1 MRLLA
6 LVLLAAQ
13 VNGPRPPAA
22 PILTDRGAPL
32 IRSFSP
38 GDMEPPGERSGPQVF
53 SIAQDSR
60 GVVFVANSAGVLE
73 HDGVGWRVHTLPTKS
88 TPLSLGIDAAG
99 TLFVGAGDD
108 FGLFETGPAGALRF
122 RSLRSLVPPGAPPI
136 RDVWQVLPA
145 ADGVWFR
152 TEAALYRY
160 HDGRVDVVPART
172 KLKIGGTAAG
182 ITVVRELD
190 TALLKLE
197 NGRAVPLPGGEA
209 LAKEK
214 IYFYVSLDGRR
225 LLAGSRRGLFLFDP
239 ATGLVEPFRTEVDAE
254 LEKAEVYAG
263 ALLPDGALAVGTSWK
278 GVYVL
283 DREGR
288 LVAHLD
294 RAAGLPDDEVFTLFV
309 DRDGALWVGL
319 NNGMARIELPSP
331 LSWIGERHGLTGFVE
346 AMARGRDGLYLA
358 TSTGVVRLRPGTR
371 GALLDRIPGISEMTW
386 DVAAMG
392 DLVLAATDDGLF
404 SISPGEGPGR
414 VTKLRGDAHRQV
426 HPSARRP
433 GLVALGVGDGLVVA
447 ELVDGR
453 LRGERRIGGIA
464 EPGLRVVEAPDGT
477 LWVGTESRGIYRVRL
492 DGTDGA
498 SVDHFKAGPSSGHGL
513 APGYAYPFLLD
524 GEVVV
529 GTINGLRRL
538 DPRAARLPRGD
549 PGEPGSGL
557 RPPDPPGGG
566 FVPDP
571 RLGEALAYGSI
582 DAFRVEQDLA
592 GRVFVRAGRTTSVLR
607 RGPAGYRSDP
617 GPVSRLPGRLDVR
630 AFLTEP
636 GTGTNG
642 ADITWIGTHEGLFRV
657 DWGIPRFTSPDI
669 RCLVRRV
676 TSSGRDVLFDGAGA
690 PDLRLPFTRGA
701 LRFEYASPAF
711 EEPSATRYRAWL
723 DGFEEPGVTPSEET
737 RRDFTNLPE
746 GSYRFRVTAVDLL
759 GRTAGDASIPLVV
772 LPPWYRTTWAYGLF
786 TLLAAAGVSGLVRLR
801 LRTLR
806 RRTRELEEA
815 VLARTGE
822 LHDSNRRLSD
832 AQARI
837 AELVESTREAQED
850 VSAWARMTGVRIAG
864 AIAARAVDAYAL
876 DGDSVEPLSAAKG
889 APAPA
894 RAALDDALAASRA
907 FRERTSVGPVPEEI
921 ALAARGASG
930 EVVGALLAR
939 GVTAWGDTERRLLE
953 GYAHQLGGALE
964 MRRMRRQLAAAEAA
978 RTAVRSDMERRGI
991 VTLRVCPRCQRCYG
1005 STATTCE
1012 ADGRPLEA
1020 PRLLPHRLLDRYRL
1034 DRVLGEG
1041 GMGTVFLARDER
1053 LDREVAIKVIRPER
1067 FDDPAS
1073 RVRFE
1078 REAHTIARISHP
1090 GVVAL
1095 HDSGTLPDGSAFLVM
1110 ERLHGMDLGA
1120 VLDRYGRGSPRQVA
1134 RLARQGGAALAAA
1147 HRAGVVHRDVK
1158 PENVV
1163 LTPAPGGFL
1172 VKVVDFGLAKEMSVR
1187 DGLTRTGMVVG
1198 TPWYM
1203 APEQLEGAPVS
1214 GRSDLYSFAM
1224 ILYEALTGSRPA
1236 DSASLGE
1243 VLDHVLRTSPPPPSG
1258 RRPGLSAEVDA
1269 RFAEAFRKDP
1279 AARPDDVE
1287 AWAAALAD
1295 ALEKATGPD
1304 RGWPEPI
1311 ASPA

>member
-13 VNGPRPPAA
+13 GSGPRPPAERA
-22 PILTDRGAPL
+22 PVPILTDRGAPL
-32 IRSFSP
+32 IRSFAP
-38 GDMEPPGERSGPQVF
+38 RDMEPPGERSGPQVF

-60 GVVFVANSAGVLE
+60 GVVFVANSVGVLE

-88 TPLSLGIDAAG
+88 TPLSLGIDATG

-108 FGLFETGPAGALRF
+108 FGLFEVGRPQGTLRF
-122 RSLRSLVPPGAPPI
+122 RSLRALVPPGAPAI

-160 HDGRVDVVPART
+160 HGGRVDVVPART

-182 ITVVRELD
+182 LTVVRELD

-197 NGRAVPLPGGEA
+197 NGRAVPIPGGEA

-214 IYFYVSLDGRR
+214 IYFYLSLDGRR
-225 LLAGSRRGLFLFDP
+225 LLAGTRRGLLLFDP
-239 ATGLVEPFRTEVDAE
+239 ATGAVEPFRTEVDAE

-263 ALLPDGALAVGTSWK
+263 ALLPDGTLAIGTSWK
-278 GVYVL
+278 GVYVV

-288 LVAHLD
+288 LVTHLD

-309 DRDGALWVGL
+309 DRDGALWIGL
-319 NNGMARIELPSP
+319 NNGMARVELPSP
-331 LSWIGERHGLTGFVE
+331 LTWISERHGLTGFVE

-358 TSTGVVRLRPGTR
+358 TSTGVVRLRPGPH

-386 DVAAMG
+386 DVAATG

-404 SISPGEGPGR
+404 AIAPGEGSGR
-414 VTKLRGDAHRQV
+414 VTKLRGDAHRQIR
-426 HPSARRP
+426 PWARLP
-433 GLVALGVGDGLVVA
+433 GLVALGVGDGLVLA
-447 ELVDGR
+447 QLADGR
-453 LRGERRIGGIA
+453 LRGERRVAGIA
-464 EPGLRVVEAPDGT
+464 EPGLHLVEAPDGA
-477 LWVGTESRGIYRVRL
+477 LWVGTESRGLYRVRL
-492 DGTDGA
+492 TATEGA
-498 SVDHFKAGPSSGHGL
+498 SVERFEAGPASGHGL
-513 APGYAYPFLLD
+513 GAGYAYPFLLD

-529 GTINGLRRL
+529 GTVNGLRRL
-538 DPRAARLPRGD
+538 DPANPR
-549 PGEPGSGL
+549 
-557 RPPDPPGGG
+557 R
-566 FVPDP
+566 FVPDR
-571 RLGEALAYGSI
+571 RLGEAYADGSLDVFRI
-582 DAFRVEQDLA
+582 DQDPA

-607 RGPAGYRSDP
+607 RGPSGYRSDP
-617 GPVSRLPGRLDVR
+617 GPVSRLPGHLDTR
-630 AFLTEP
+630 AFLTET
-636 GTGTNG
+636 GAGTNG
-642 ADITWIGTHEGLFRV
+642 SDLTWIGTHEGLFRV
-657 DWGIPRFTSPDI
+657 DWGIPRFTAPAM

-676 TSSGRDVLFDGAGA
+676 TASGRDVLFDGAGT
-690 PDLRLPFTRGA
+690 PELRLPFSRGA
-701 LRFEYASPAF
+701 LRLEYAAPAF
-711 EEPSATRYRAWL
+711 EDPSATRYLARL
-723 DGFEEPGVTPSEET
+723 DGFAEPAQAPTAET

-759 GRTAGDASIPLVV
+759 GRTAADESIPLVI
-772 LPPWYRTTWAYGLF
+772 LPPWYRTAWAYGLY
-786 TLLAAAGVSGLVRLR
+786 TLLAVAAVSGLVQLR

-837 AELVESTREAQED
+837 AELVETTREAQED
-850 VSAWARMTGVRIAG
+850 VSAWARMTGIRIAG
-864 AIAARAVDAYAL
+864 AIAARAIDAYAL

-889 APAPA
+889 AAVPA
-894 RAALDDALAASRA
+894 RAALDDALATSRA
-907 FRERTSVGPVPEEI
+907 FRERTSAGPVPEEI

-1005 STATTCE
+1005 SNATTCE

-1110 ERLHGMDLGA
+1110 ERLHGLDLGA
-1120 VLDRYGRGSPRQVA
+1120 VLDRYGRGAPRQIA

-1172 VKVVDFGLAKEMSVR
+1172 VKVVDFGLAKEMSVK

-1203 APEQLEGAPVS
+1203 APEQLEGATVS

-1236 DSASLGE
+1236 ESASLGE
-1243 VLDHVLRTSPPPPSG
+1243 VLDHVLRTSPPPPSS
-1258 RRPGLSAEVDA
+1258 RRPDLPPEVD
-1269 RFAEAFRKDP
+1269 RLFAEAFRKDP
-1279 AARPDDVE
+1279 AARPENVE
-1287 AWAAALAD
+1287 AWAGALAD

-1311 ASPA
+1311 ASSA